1 MRECKKQII
10 TFASRDVGDRLAHV
24 VTGPSQAGD
33 VRLQLSHLHVLSG
46 NTLQQDPAGRH
57 MRQHKHFQL
66 DVVNFPRHE
75 IQISLICKC
84 DCVTD
89 RTAWEIFS
97 LPLVKTKYSE
107 C

>member
-57 MRQHKHFQL
+57 MRQTSQDTRDSNKL
-66 DVVNFPRHE
+66 DM
-75 IQISLICKC
+75 QM
-84 DCVTD
+84 
-89 RTAWEIFS
+89 
-97 LPLVKTKYSE
+97 
-107 C
+107 